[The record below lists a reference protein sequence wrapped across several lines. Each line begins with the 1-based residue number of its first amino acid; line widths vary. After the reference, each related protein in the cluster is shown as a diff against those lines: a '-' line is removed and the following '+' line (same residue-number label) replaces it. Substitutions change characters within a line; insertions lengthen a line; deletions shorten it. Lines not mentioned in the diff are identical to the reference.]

1 MFRPLLLG
9 ASALCISSGISSAA
23 LVLTIDISNPSSTII
38 TAVANNSQITKDLAV
53 NFLGGISFV
62 AFFDAIEDITVDD
75 ALQITGNWTA
85 RGTTSAY
92 SEMVTFNYGNFQ
104 VVPGR
109 DLSIYNLNASGSD
122 DQNFLNTA
130 APFTG
135 SSTVDFSSFA
145 SLPAAGTTGDVY
157 SGYQGSHGGVIGQW
171 VVIPEPSSLLIAATG
186 LVGLMRRRR

>member
-1 MFRPLLLG
+1 MFRSLLLG

-38 TAVANNSQITKDLAV
+38 TAVANNSQITGDLAV
-53 NFLGGISFV
+53 DFSGGISFV
-62 AFFDAIEDITVDD
+62 AFFSANEDITVDD

-104 VVPGR
+104 VVSGR
-109 DLSIYNLNASGSD
+109 DLSIYNLTGTD
-122 DQNFLNTA
+122 DQNFLTTA

-135 SSTVDFSSFA
+135 SSTVDFSPFVN
-145 SLPAAGTTGDVY
+145 LPAAGTTGNVY
-157 SGYQGSHGGVIGQW
+157 SGYQSSQGGVIGQW

-186 LVGLMRRRR
+186 LIGLVRRRR